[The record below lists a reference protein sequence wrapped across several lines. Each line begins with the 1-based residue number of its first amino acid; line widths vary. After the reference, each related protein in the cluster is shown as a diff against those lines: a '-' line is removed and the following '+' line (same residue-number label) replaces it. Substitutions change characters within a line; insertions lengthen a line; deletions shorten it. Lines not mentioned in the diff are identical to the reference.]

1 MKAGQVARVATA
13 VSRSVRMGTTPV
25 LSNFV
30 GGKFVESSASDYFY
44 ATNPGTGE
52 KSVGTP
58 ADSTD
63 AEIDIAVKTA
73 AEAFPSWSRTP
84 VSKRVNIMFRLKEAV
99 TNDLDNLAGLNT
111 APGTGGF

>member
-1 MKAGQVARVATA
+1 MKTGQISRVATA
-13 VSRSVRMGTTPV
+13 VSQSVRMQRAPI

-58 ADSTD
+58 EDSTD

-84 VSKRVNIMFRLKEAV
+84 VCSYKL
-99 TNDLDNLAGLNT
+99 
-111 APGTGGF
+111 P